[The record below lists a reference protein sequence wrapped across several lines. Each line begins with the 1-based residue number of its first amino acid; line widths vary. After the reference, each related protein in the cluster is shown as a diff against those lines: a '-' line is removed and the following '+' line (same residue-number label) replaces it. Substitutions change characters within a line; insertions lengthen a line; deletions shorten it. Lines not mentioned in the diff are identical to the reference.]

1 MSDIILEILSQ
12 FIRFLSM
19 MRKRETMKKQICWL
33 MIIIFFLTLFF
44 YNKWYYPPL
53 PEQLS
58 TVSKWEVL
66 SRIQHSEEP
75 LVKIDENEDYE
86 FYISRMNQGK
96 AYDDLKEH
104 MKQKGYAFHSQED
117 AGYFFYK
124 NQQRFIV
131 TSQMWT
137 GKYVIFQ
144 IPKDKS

>member
-1 MSDIILEILSQ
+1 MWYNFTNIITISSSFYNDE
-12 FIRFLSM
+12 RGKM
-19 MRKRETMKKQICWL
+19 MKKQILWTML
-33 MIIIFFLTLFF
+33 LIVFLVLSF
-44 YNKWYYPPL
+44 NSKWYYLPL

-58 TVSKWEVL
+58 VLSKREVL
-66 SRIQHSEEP
+66 NKIQKIENE
-75 LVKIDENEDYE
+75 LVKIYENEDDE
-86 FYISRMNQGK
+86 FYIAHMNQGK

-104 MKQKGYAFHSQED
+104 MKQKGYVFHSQEG

-124 NQQRFIV
+124 DQQRFIV

>member
-1 MSDIILEILSQ
+1 
-12 FIRFLSM
+12 M
-19 MRKRETMKKQICWL
+19 MRKGETMKKIWWL
-33 MIIIFFLTLFF
+33 IMISLILTLFF

-58 TVSKWEVL
+58 VVSKREVL
-66 SRIQHSEEP
+66 NRIQHSEEP
-75 LVKIDENEDYE
+75 LVKIEENEDYE
-86 FYISRMNQGK
+86 FYISRTNRGE
-96 AYDDLKEH
+96 ADDDLKEH
-104 MKQKGYAFHSQED
+104 MKQKGYAFHSQEG

-124 NQQRFIV
+124 DQQRFIV